1 MMSTTTD
8 FDAIIVGSGAG
19 GSAAALALVE
29 AGLRVALVEKGRDLP
44 KDESTLDIDKVVHQ
58 GRFKS
63 QESWLDGNG
72 REFKP
77 EEYFNVGGK
86 TKWYGAALLRYSPQ
100 EFLPEPAHQ
109 CRGWPIGYEDLRPYY
124 DAASRH
130 LNIRLFDCE
139 RDLARISATLTARCP
154 AWRSEPLPLGLAST
168 IVGNEREA
176 RHFDGFASAA
186 GLKSDAQTSFL
197 TRVRPSANLALFQGM
212 AVDDLVA
219 SPENPTRI
227 RGVRLMDGR
236 ILRARCVLL
245 GAGALHSPRLLQR
258 HVERHGLQDL
268 TLGLNE
274 VGRNLKMHL
283 LTAMVAVSPSLKTDL
298 IRKTRLFLNDDLPH
312 SSVQPLGF
320 DGELISTLIPRWVPG
335 PLARFVGRRSYGFF
349 LQTEDGSARDNRVI
363 AAGAADSVGSDR
375 PTMDF
380 DPRRLTPALS
390 EHLRLIKQFRSAL
403 LRSGLIAFSQRIG
416 LAGTAHVSGTLIAG
430 DDPRNSVVDAQGK
443 VHGIDGLY
451 VVDGSVLPR
460 SSRVNPS
467 LTIYAWALRTA
478 TLLGKQLTDQ
488 ESRKS
493 TVLA

>member
-1 MMSTTTD
+1 MTSTTAD

-19 GSAAALALVE
+19 GSAAALVLVE

-100 EFLPEPAHQ
+100 EFLPDPAHQ

-139 RDLARISATLTARCP
+139 PDLARVSATLTARYP

-168 IVGNEREA
+168 IVRNEREA

-197 TRVRPSANLALFQGM
+197 TRVRQSANLALFEGM

-258 HVERHGLQDL
+258 HVERHGLQEL

-349 LQTEDGSARDNRVI
+349 LQTEDGSARDNRVM
-363 AAGAADSVGSDR
+363 AAGAADSAGSDL

-380 DPRRLTPALS
+380 DPRRLRPALE
-390 EHLRLIKQFRSAL
+390 EHLRLIKRFRGAL
-403 LRSGLIAFSQRIG
+403 LGSGLIAFSQRIG

-488 ESRKS
+488 ESRNS
-493 TVLA
+493 AVLA

>member
-1 MMSTTTD
+1 
-8 FDAIIVGSGAG
+8 
-19 GSAAALALVE
+19 
-29 AGLRVALVEKGRDLP
+29 
-44 KDESTLDIDKVVHQ
+44 
-58 GRFKS
+58 
-63 QESWLDGNG
+63 
-72 REFKP
+72 
-77 EEYFNVGGK
+77 
-86 TKWYGAALLRYSPQ
+86 
-100 EFLPEPAHQ
+100 
-109 CRGWPIGYEDLRPYY
+109 
-124 DAASRH
+124 
-130 LNIRLFDCE
+130 
-139 RDLARISATLTARCP
+139 
-154 AWRSEPLPLGLAST
+154 LAST
-168 IVGNEREA
+168 IVRNEREA

-197 TRVRPSANLALFQGM
+197 TRVRQSANLALFEGM

-227 RGVRLMDGR
+227 RGVRLLDGR

-258 HVERHGLQDL
+258 HVERHGLQEL

-320 DGELISTLIPRWVPG
+320 DGELISTLMPRWVPG

-349 LQTEDGSARDNRVI
+349 LQTEDGSARDNRVM
-363 AAGAADSVGSDR
+363 AAGAADSAGSDL

-380 DPRRLTPALS
+380 DPRRLRPALE
-390 EHLRLIKQFRSAL
+390 EHLRLIKRFRGAL
-403 LRSGLIAFSQRIG
+403 LGSGLIAFSQRIG

-488 ESRKS
+488 ESRNS
-493 TVLA
+493 AVLA

>member
-1 MMSTTTD
+1 MMSATTD

-139 RDLARISATLTARCP
+139 RDLARISVTLTARCP

-212 AVDDLVA
+212 AADDLVA

-268 TLGLNE
+268 TPGLNE

-363 AAGAADSVGSDR
+363 AAGAADSKGSDR

-390 EHLRLIKQFRSAL
+390 EHLRLVKQFRSAL